1 MLGILFKI
9 ITAAFPFLREMLFG
23 RSATGRTH
31 MISFLIICNIAL
43 GVSFFVTAK
52 LTATLYLN
60 ERKLKVDI
68 IKLNNTIAEQT
79 EKDSKNKHMDS
90 MVIDVINNY
99 NSLLAKSKEDN
110 NELHVQLNECK
121 NRLSSDVIGHH

>member
-79 EKDSKNKHMDS
+79 EKDSKNKHTDS

-99 NSLLAKSKEDN
+99 NTLLAKSKDEN
-110 NELHVQLNECK
+110 NILLIELNECRNK
-121 NRLSSDVIGHH
+121 TSSDAMRHH